1 MLEEEAGEFMCGIMI
16 TVVDVIF
23 YNDICQFL
31 KLVDKSTIKQQIS
44 QKFPRLSQWYQVTM
58 A

>member
-16 TVVDVIF
+16 TVVDVFF

-31 KLVDKSTIKQQIS
+31 KLVDKSTINQQIA
-44 QKFPRLSQWYQVTM
+44 QRFPRLSQWYQVTM